1 MRTITRIRKEKN
13 DQTIIKVLFES
24 PISKEKRTFIKW
36 NYRRSIKKIKDIQ
49 IYDDVY
55 IQIDNQIYTA
65 WVMQKNINSIIIGY
79 TIGEDFKEYT
89 FNIRGMWNKTQ
100 IIQDNKMLI
109 LNK

>member
-1 MRTITRIRKEKN
+1 MIKQLLKYCLNLLFPKKKELLLNEITV
-13 DQTIIKVLFES
+13 DPL
-24 PISKEKRTFIKW
+24 
-36 NYRRSIKKIKDIQ
+36 KKIKDIQ

-65 WVMQKNINSIIIGY
+65 WVVQKNINSIIIDY

>member
-1 MRTITRIRKEKN
+1 MIKQLLKHCLSFLFLKKKELSSNEIVKS
-13 DQTIIKVLFES
+13 L
-24 PISKEKRTFIKW
+24 R
-36 NYRRSIKKIKDIQ
+36 KIKDIQ

>member
-1 MRTITRIRKEKN
+1 MIKQLLKHCLNFLFLKKKELPSNEIVKS
-13 DQTIIKVLFES
+13 L
-24 PISKEKRTFIKW
+24 R
-36 NYRRSIKKIKDIQ
+36 KIKDIQ

>member
-1 MRTITRIRKEKN
+1 MIKQLLKHCLSFLFLKKKELLSNEIVKS
-13 DQTIIKVLFES
+13 L
-24 PISKEKRTFIKW
+24 R
-36 NYRRSIKKIKDIQ
+36 KIKDIQ

>member
-1 MRTITRIRKEKN
+1 M
-13 DQTIIKVLFES
+13 IKQLLKHCLSFLFL
-24 PISKEKRTFIKW
+24 KKKRTPSNEIVKSL
-36 NYRRSIKKIKDIQ
+36 RKIKDIQ

>member
-1 MRTITRIRKEKN
+1 MIKQLLKHCLSFLLLKKKELPSNEIVKS
-13 DQTIIKVLFES
+13 L
-24 PISKEKRTFIKW
+24 R
-36 NYRRSIKKIKDIQ
+36 KIKDIQ